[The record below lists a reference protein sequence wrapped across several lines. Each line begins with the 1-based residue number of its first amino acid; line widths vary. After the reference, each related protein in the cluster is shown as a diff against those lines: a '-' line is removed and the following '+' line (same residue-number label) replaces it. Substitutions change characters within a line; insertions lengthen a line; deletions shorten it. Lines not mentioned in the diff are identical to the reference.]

1 MTPKSGQLESGPN
14 PLVVLFKLLANSL
27 LEDKYGVNTTAYNA
41 LMILAATIDKQAA
54 ADIKKKTGEFRGRY
68 RYED

>member
-1 MTPKSGQLESGPN
+1 MTPKSGRLDSGPN

-27 LEDKYGVNTTAYNA
+27 LEDRYGINTTAYNA
-41 LMILAATIDKQAA
+41 MLILAGTIDKQMA
-54 ADIKKKTGEFRGRY
+54 ADIKKKTGDFRGRH